1 MNHLSEHN
9 IFIFLVQIFLLLGLS
24 RVFGE
29 ALRFW
34 KQPTL
39 TAEIFVGV
47 LLGPTILGRFFPSV
61 HQWIFPADAAQQVML
76 ETVAWLGAF
85 FLLLETGLEIDF
97 SSAWRQRGEALK
109 IALVG
114 IAVPMVLAFS
124 FCLLLPDQY
133 LVNPQQRIIFALFM
147 ATAMAISAMP
157 VVARALH
164 DLNLSKTDLGF
175 LIMSAFSV
183 NDIVGWLIFTFA
195 LSLLM
200 NMDMGLLKNVFV
212 FLTAMGFTTLCLTA
226 GRNFANSVILKMK
239 QSRMPEPSSSLTF
252 ICLLGLLCG
261 AVTQKLGIHALFG
274 FFIAG
279 IMAGEAKALS
289 ERTRQVISQMVF
301 AVFVPFFFT
310 GIGLRV
316 DFLKS
321 FDPFL
326 VFLVTV
332 IGIAGR
338 FWGGWLGALAAKVP
352 RANRLSISIAHIPGG
367 AMEIVIG
374 MLAMQYHLITEAV
387 FIAIVCGAVI
397 SSIILGPWLS
407 YSIRKRKAVSI
418 LEFFS
423 RRMIEAQLKSANRDN
438 AVRELCEMVA
448 QEEGMYDADN
458 LLDAVLQRENIM
470 GTAIEE
476 GIALPHARLRHLMKP
491 IIAFGRSPS
500 GIDWNSPDGKTTQYV
515 FLILTPQE
523 DDDTQVQI
531 LRAIATVMNNKE
543 TAEWI
548 LKSKD
553 SEEIWSVLQKS
564 LTPLWVIRK

>member
-1 MNHLSEHN
+1 MNHLNEHN
-9 IFIFLVQIFLLLGLS
+9 IFIFLIQIFLLLGLS
-24 RVFGE
+24 RILGE
-29 ALRFW
+29 ILRFW

-47 LLGPTILGRFFPSV
+47 LLGPTILGRFFPSI
-61 HQWIFPADAAQQVML
+61 HQWIFPMDTVQQVML

-114 IAVPMVLAFS
+114 IIVPMVLAFS
-124 FCLLLPDQY
+124 LCLLLPDSY
-133 LVNPQQRIIFALFM
+133 LVNPQQRIIFSFFM
-147 ATAMAISAMP
+147 ATAMAVSAMP

-183 NDIVGWLIFTFA
+183 NDIVGWLIFTLVLGLF
-195 LSLLM
+195 M
-200 NMDMGLLKNVFV
+200 NIDMGLLKNILVFSA
-212 FLTAMGFTTLCLTA
+212 TIGFTTLCLTV

-239 QSRMPEPSSSLTF
+239 QVRMPEPSSSLTF

-261 AVTQKLGIHALFG
+261 AVTQKLGVHALFG

-316 DFLKS
+316 DFFRN

-326 VFLVTV
+326 VTFVSV
-332 IGIAGR
+332 IGIGGR
-338 FWGGWLGALAAKVP
+338 FLGGWLGALAANVS

-374 MLAMQYHLITEAV
+374 MLALQYHLITEAV
-387 FIAIVCGAVI
+387 FIAIVCGAI
-397 SSIILGPWLS
+397 ASSIILGPWLS
-407 YSIRKRKAVSI
+407 HSIRRRKEVSV

-423 RRMIEAQLKSANRDN
+423 RRTIAAQLKSADRDN
-438 AVRELCEMVA
+438 AIRELCEIVVDG
-448 QEEGMYDADN
+448 EGMYDADH
-458 LLDAVLQRENIM
+458 LTEAVLQRENTM

-476 GIALPHARLRHLMKP
+476 GIALPHARLRRLVKP
-491 IIAFGRSPS
+491 IIAFGHSPF
-500 GIDWNSPDGKTTQYV
+500 GIDWNSPDGKLTQYV

-523 DDDTQVQI
+523 DDDIQVQI

-543 TAEWI
+543 TAERI
-548 LKSKD
+548 LKSKNSD
-553 SEEIWSVLQKS
+553 EIWSVLQQS
-564 LTPLWVIRK
+564 FTSLWVIRK

>member
-1 MNHLSEHN
+1 MNYLTEHN

-29 ALRFW
+29 ILRFW

-47 LLGPTILGRFFPSV
+47 LLGPTILGRFFPAL
-61 HQWIFPADAAQQVML
+61 HQGIFPADIPQRVML
-76 ETVAWLGAF
+76 ETVGWLGAF

-109 IALVG
+109 IALIG
-114 IAVPMVLAFS
+114 IIVPMLLAFS
-124 FCLLLPDQY
+124 LCFLLPEHY
-133 LVNPQQRIIFALFM
+133 LVDPQQKIIFALFM

-164 DLNLSKTDLGF
+164 DLHLSKTDLGF

-183 NDIVGWLIFTFA
+183 NDIVGWLIFTLVLGLF
-195 LSLLM
+195 M
-200 NMDMGLLKNVFV
+200 HVDMGLFKNLLIFSA
-212 FLTAMGFTTLCLTA
+212 TIGFTTLCLTV

-239 QSRMPEPSSSLTF
+239 QARMPEPSSSLTF

-316 DFLKS
+316 DFLKN

-326 VFLVTV
+326 VAFVTV
-332 IGIAGR
+332 VGVTGR
-338 FWGGWLGALAAKVP
+338 FLGGWLGVVAAKVS
-352 RANRLSISIAHIPGG
+352 RANRLSVAIAHTPGG

-374 MLAMQYHLITEAV
+374 VLALQYHLITEAM
-387 FIAIVCGAVI
+387 FIAIVCGAII
-397 SSIILGPWLS
+397 SVVILGPWLS
-407 YSIRKRKAVSI
+407 YSIRRRKEVSV

-423 RRMIEAQLKSANRDN
+423 RRTVMAQLKSADRDH
-438 AVRELCEMVA
+438 AIRELCEVVVE
-448 QEEGMYDADN
+448 EEGMYDADN
-458 LLDAVLQRENIM
+458 LTEAVLQRENIM

-476 GIALPHARLRHLMKP
+476 GIALPHARIRQLVKP
-491 IIAFGRSPS
+491 IIAFGRSPV
-500 GIDWNSPDGKTTQYV
+500 GIEWDSPDGKLTQCI
-515 FLILTPQE
+515 FLILTPHE
-523 DDDTQVQI
+523 DDDIQVQI
-531 LRAIATVMNNKE
+531 LRAIATIMNNKE
-543 TAEWI
+543 TAEGI
-548 LKSKD
+548 LQAIS
-553 SEEIWSVLQKS
+553 SEDIWSLLHKS
-564 LTPLWVIRK
+564 LTSLWVIRK